1 MIKAKEVVADIRDGM
16 TDFALTEKYAI
27 FSPRGFERL
36 LSYLVDSGLLGERE
50 LEEREQLT
58 TSQIIRAFVNS
69 RRDREILG

>member
-16 TDFALTEKYAI
+16 TDFALTEKYDL
-27 FSPRGFERL
+27 SPRGFERL
-36 LSYLVDSGLLGERE
+36 LSHLVDSGLLGERE

-58 TSQIIRAFVNS
+58 TSQIIRAFINS